1 MITTRR
7 TLRSFVTAGVG
18 FSVALLSAI
27 PMIPGARAATSYDAL
42 QVSNSQDL
50 GPGVNLSKFSIDLGT
65 RTVTGD
71 LVTANLADPKVRIG
85 LLHPAAVG
93 ARAQVSTMTATQHA
107 VAGVNGDFFNIDESQ
122 HPGVEATGSSDGP
135 EIVAGH
141 ALKAAVPDAQ
151 RFGPA
156 MAPGTST
163 RDVIGV
169 GNDGKARIGSL
180 RLTGTV
186 WMGRHSFP
194 LRGLNQYALPENG
207 VGAFTSAW
215 GDVSRM
221 RAVCGSDT
229 QRAAPCSTD
238 TAEVTVRE
246 GRVSAVSQTVGA
258 GRIGR
263 DETVL
268 VGREDG
274 ADMLRKLHVGQRVHL
289 RDRLVADGVPFR
301 VAVGGAPILRN
312 GAVLP
317 GVDGTVAAT
326 RTAAGVSSDGR
337 KLFLVALD
345 GSAEAGGGLTLQ
357 QLAGVLVQFGAAN
370 GINLDGGGSTTCAV
384 RLPGS
389 DQVQVISK
397 RAPGVPERAV
407 ANGLGV
413 WTS

>member
-1 MITTRR
+1 
-7 TLRSFVTAGVG
+7 
-18 FSVALLSAI
+18 
-27 PMIPGARAATSYDAL
+27 MIPVARAATPDDTI
-42 QVSNSQDL
+42 QVSTSQGL
-50 GPGVNLSKFSIDLGT
+50 GPGVKLSKFSVDLGT

-71 LVTANLADPKVRIG
+71 LVTANLADPRVRIG

-93 ARAQVSTMTATQHA
+93 ERAQVSTMAAAQHA
-107 VAGVNGDFFNIDESQ
+107 VAGVNGDFFDIDESQ
-122 HPGVEATGSSDGP
+122 HPGVAATGSSDGP
-135 EIVAGH
+135 EIAAGH

-156 MAPGTST
+156 MAPNTST

-169 GNDGKARIGSL
+169 GMDGRGRVGSL
-180 RLTGTV
+180 RMTGSV
-186 WMGRHSFP
+186 WTGRHSFP

-207 VGAFTSAW
+207 VGAFTNAW

-229 QRAAPCSTD
+229 LRAAPCTTD
-238 TAEVTVRE
+238 AAEVTLRQ
-246 GRVSAVSQTVGA
+246 GRVAAVSQTVGA

-268 VGREDG
+268 VGREHG
-274 ADMLRKLHVGQRVHL
+274 ADVLRKLRVGQRVEV
-289 RDRLVADGVPFR
+289 RDRLVADGAPFR

-326 RTAAGVSSDGR
+326 RTAAGVSPGGR
-337 KLFLVALD
+337 RFFLVALD
-345 GSAEAGGGLTLQ
+345 GSAEAGSGLTLQ
-357 QLAGVLVQFGAAN
+357 QLAGVLVHFGAAS
-370 GINLDGGGSTTCAV
+370 GINLDGGGSTTCAA

-389 DQVQVISK
+389 HQVQVISQ
-397 RAPGVPERAV
+397 RPVGVPERAV